1 MEYTVLKGRKMNMS
15 QIFLP
20 TGKVVPVTVVELESA
35 LEKEKADNF
44 LEKNVVISGKSKGKG
59 FTGAIKKWGF
69 HKQGETRG
77 ASDKVRAPGSIG
89 AQTPSRVFKGKKMAG
104 HHGNV
109 KVTVKG
115 LKIVNIAPEK
125 NQIMVSGPIPG
136 ARNSKVTIK
145 VEGLVSEETTSQE

>member
-1 MEYTVLKGRKMNMS
+1 MVLKGRKMNMS

-35 LEKEKADNF
+35 LEKADNF
-44 LEKNVVISGKSKGKG
+44 LDKKVVISANSKGKG
-59 FTGAIKKWGF
+59 FTGTIKKWGF
-69 HKQGETRG
+69 AKQGETRG

-89 AQTPSRVFKGKKMAG
+89 AQTPNRVFKGKKMAG

-109 KVTVKG
+109 KITVKG
-115 LKIVNIAPEK
+115 LKIVNVAPEK

-145 VEGLVSEETTSQE
+145 VEGLVNEENKSQA